1 MAAKAQKP
9 VKSDKA
15 AAPEGWKP
23 SMSDAAVKAKTGRGW
38 MGWFII
44 LNRANANAM
53 PHQEVAGL
61 LHTKYGV
68 PGWWAQM
75 ITVEYER
82 ARGGRKKHEKADG
95 FSVSI
100 SKTVNAPLAKLYVA
114 TADAKKRAAWFP
126 QGAFAES
133 SKTKDK
139 YLRGGWGGKGA
150 RLEIGFYAKGEGKSQ
165 IVVQAN
171 KLAKEAD
178 VARERAAWK
187 TALEKLTK
195 IFE

>member
-15 AAPEGWKP
+15 AAPEGWNP

-53 PHQEVAGL
+53 PHQEVASL
-61 LHTKYGV
+61 LHTKYDV

-95 FSVSI
+95 FSVSM
-100 SKTVNAPLAKLYVA
+100 SKTVNARLAELYAA
-114 TADAKKRAAWFP
+114 TADDKMRARWFP
-126 QGAFAES
+126 KGAFSVS
-133 SKTKDK
+133 SQTKDK
-139 YLRGGWGGKGA
+139 YVRGPWGKDGA

-171 KLAKEAD
+171 KLANEAD
-178 VARERAAWK
+178 VEKERAAWK
-187 TALEKLTK
+187 RALEKLTELLK
-195 IFE
+195 